1 MVSIYSKKD
10 DVEILSNPE
19 DYDKI
24 MTENKDDDFEIQMI
38 IVEIDLN
45 QFLKDQKKK
54 LPRISTQIAKIFDF
68 ISYFWAVLDWYL

>member
-24 MTENKDDDFEIQMI
+24 MTDNKDDDFEIQMI
-38 IVEIDLN
+38 IVEIDLK
-45 QFLKDQKKK
+45 QLLID
-54 LPRISTQIAKIFDF
+54 
-68 ISYFWAVLDWYL
+68 